1 MILKPSS
8 KVNSER
14 KPDKFEANT
23 NSKAKMSIFYFH
35 RDMGENEITLIPQGL
50 LQNCPSLKQ
59 IEFKNN
65 PIRDIEPNAFVHLP
79 WLQKLVISE
88 ARELTTF
95 PNLNGTHSL
104 DLVRLDRSKIKHI
117 PYSICL
123 QSPNLRSLE
132 LKSNHLEE
140 VPDLQGC
147 GNLRVL

>member
-1 MILKPSS
+1 MKIS
-8 KVNSER
+8 NSV
-14 KPDKFEANT
+14 FLMT
-23 NSKAKMSIFYFH
+23 FFYSR
-35 RDMGENEITLIPQGL
+35 RDMGENEISLIPQGI

-59 IEFKNN
+59 MEFKNN
-65 PIRDIEPNAFVHLP
+65 PIKDIEPDAFVHLP

-88 ARELTTF
+88 AREVTIF

-104 DLVRLDRSKIKHI
+104 DLVRLDRSKIKHV

-132 LKSNHLEE
+132 LKSNELEE